1 MNKNSMVSDTEIQVK
16 NAYENNLKHIDV
28 SFPLRNFTCV
38 TGCSGCG
45 KSSLVFDTVY
55 AESQRAFLE
64 SMSGNLYDQKFM
76 SKPKVGYIKNLRPA
90 LNISQ
95 TYYNVNPRSTVGSV
109 TEISFYLRGL
119 FAIATSSKNRTY
131 TEKKFSSYAIDS
143 CCPKC
148 LGTGDEYCIS
158 EDLVIPDRN
167 RTLRNGGILYFK
179 GSETSFEYRSLVAL
193 CDYFE
198 IDIDKSI
205 NELTKN
211 EIETLLYT
219 EEKIKF
225 HLRFKSNGIMKTQV
239 VHLQGAISK
248 LNEKLR
254 NSLKNGS
261 LTGVA
266 KYTVKRTCSLCKG
279 LKLCEESLNIK
290 ICSLNI
296 SEVENLSLSKFLEW
310 IGKVEKKYEK
320 ESVFELLK
328 PIVEQIRTKISFLFD
343 LKVGYLSL
351 SRSIPTL
358 SGGER
363 QRLRFANQLGCPLKD
378 LIYILDEPCK
388 GLHYKDIKNI
398 ISATKNLIK
407 KGNTV
412 IAIEHNKQF
421 LAEAEKI
428 IELGP
433 KGGPDGGYVIDTDT
447 DYKLSLRFK
456 EKRYFDKYIE
466 LSDINFRTLKNQSVQ
481 IPVHSITCISG
492 VSGSGKSTL
501 VSVILDCFENRRN
514 VNCSSFIEGLMVKK
528 VMEVNQNPIGKTP
541 RSTILSYLD
550 LGDEIR
556 SVFATTT
563 VAIKNK
569 IPASHFSMNVEGGR
583 CECCLGTGLQKIEM
597 NYLPSTFVL
606 CPECNGKRFQDK
618 VLNVKYNGKN
628 IKQVLDEPVSDII
641 SLFKNNNK
649 IHSILECLIN
659 LGIGYLKLGQMSM
672 NLSGGEAQRI
682 KLAKALGAYNGENWL
697 FVLDEPTVGLNGKD
711 IIEFKKV
718 LFDLQ
723 NKGNT
728 ILIIEHNIEF
738 IASVADYLIDFGL
751 EGGEAGGKIVARGT
765 VEDVIKDKSSS
776 WYGILN

>member
-1 MNKNSMVSDTEIQVK
+1 MFLDTEIEVK
-16 NAYENNLKHIDV
+16 DAYENNLKHIDV
-28 SFPLRNFTCV
+28 AFPLGRFTCV

-64 SMSGNLYDQKFM
+64 SMAGNLYGQRFM
-76 SKPKVGYIKNLRPA
+76 NKPKVGYIKNLRPA

-109 TEISFYLRGL
+109 SEISFYLRGL
-119 FAIATSSKNRTY
+119 FAITASSKNQTY
-131 TEKKFSSYAIDS
+131 TEKKFSSYAIGS
-143 CCPKC
+143 CCPRC

-158 EDLVIPDRN
+158 EELVIPDRN
-167 RTLRNGGILYFK
+167 KTLRDGGILYFK

-193 CDYFE
+193 CDYFG

-205 NELTKN
+205 NELDKEELN
-211 EIETLLYT
+211 KLLYT
-219 EEKIKF
+219 EDKIKF
-225 HLRFKSNGIMKTQV
+225 HLRFKSNGAMKTQV
-239 VHLQGAISK
+239 VHLRGAISK
-248 LNEKLR
+248 LSEKLED
-254 NSLKNGS
+254 SLKNGN
-261 LTGVA
+261 LTGVS
-266 KYTVKRTCSLCKG
+266 KYTIKRACSLCNG
-279 LKLCEESLNIK
+279 LKLCEESLRIK
-290 ICSLNI
+290 ICGLNI

-310 IGKVEKKYEK
+310 LDKVEKKYEIAN
-320 ESVFELLK
+320 SFDLIK
-328 PIVEQIRTKISFLFD
+328 PILTQIRIKVQFLFD
-343 LKVGYLSL
+343 LKIGYLSL
-351 SRSIPTL
+351 SRSIPSL

-363 QRLRFANQLGCPLKD
+363 QRLRFANQLGCSLKD

-398 ISATKNLIK
+398 ISATKDLIQN
-407 KGNTV
+407 GNTV

-433 KGGPDGGYVIDTDT
+433 EGGPDGGYIVDSNR
-447 DYKLSLRFK
+447 DYKLSLNFK
-456 EKRYFDKYIE
+456 EERKFDRYIE
-466 LSDINFRTLKNQSVQ
+466 LKNINFRTIKKQNVK

-501 VSVILDCFENRRN
+501 ISVILDCFANRRN
-514 VNCSSFIEGLMVKK
+514 INCDSFTEGLMVKK
-528 VMEVNQNPIGKTP
+528 VMEVNQSPIGKTP

-550 LGDEIR
+550 LADEIR
-556 SVFATTT
+556 TVFSATPE
-563 VAIKNK
+563 AKKNK
-569 IPASHFSMNVEGGR
+569 IPTSYFSMNVEGGR

-606 CPECNGKRFQDK
+606 CPECNGNRFKEQILDIR
-618 VLNVKYNGKN
+618 YNGKN
-628 IKQVLDEPVSDII
+628 IKQILDEPITDII
-641 SLFKNNNK
+641 SLFENNK
-649 IHSILECLIN
+649 KIYSVLECLIN

-682 KLAKALGAYNGENWL
+682 KLAKALGLYNGGNWL
-697 FVLDEPTVGLNGKD
+697 FVLDEPTVGLNEKD
-711 IIEFKKV
+711 IIKFKRV
-718 LFDLQ
+718 LLDLQ

-738 IASVADYLIDFGL
+738 IASIADYLIDFGL
-751 EGGEAGGKIVARGT
+751 EGGESGGKIVSRGS
-765 VEDVIKDKSSS
+765 VGDVIKDKASS
-776 WYGILN
+776 WYGILG